1 MADFTYREMCFLM
14 DYFYGKPYLA
24 TIAPSMRED
33 KFDNVLDT
41 YSKESRAAKRLL
53 KSTSKKDYFLG
64 LSILSIYF
72 IDGGHTTLMMDF
84 SLSSLNYPNSL
95 IGQYFNKFLNNPETD
110 DEKMASM
117 GIAALLTNS
126 AEQMLPIQ
134 DKNRELK
141 KYNAVK
147 EWEEG
152 AIQLYIQGD
161 TAVFCFNSFVNEVIH
176 PFKWSLDYAKEQG
189 VKNFVVD
196 LSTNSGGSKAFCAQ

>member
-1 MADFTYREMCFLM
+1 
-14 DYFYGKPYLA
+14 
-24 TIAPSMRED
+24 
-33 KFDNVLDT
+33 
-41 YSKESRAAKRLL
+41 
-53 KSTSKKDYFLG
+53 
-64 LSILSIYF
+64 
-72 IDGGHTTLMMDF
+72 
-84 SLSSLNYPNSL
+84 
-95 IGQYFNKFLNNPETD
+95 
-110 DEKMASM
+110 M

-176 PFKWSLDYAKEQG
+176 PF
-189 VKNFVVD
+189 
-196 LSTNSGGSKAFCAQ
+196 